1 MSAVAKFVGE
11 AFVSPIVRELKP
23 VIGKIIREEIQ
34 QAKNEAW
41 EMLPDCI
48 EKAVGNAVEQFL
60 GPIGKLFGG
69 K

>member
-1 MSAVAKFVGE
+1 MSALAKFVGE
-11 AFVSPIVRELKP
+11 AVVTPIVRELKP
-23 VIGKIIREEIQ
+23 VIEKIIREEIEK
-34 QAKNEAW
+34 AKTEAW

-48 EKAVGNAVEQFL
+48 EKTVENAVEQIL